1 MKLNGKELAV
11 EQHGEGDAVLMIH
24 GLGGSSN
31 TWFGQRRM
39 LAKRFNVICPDL
51 NGSARSPLS
60 GTLSI
65 DGFVE
70 DMAALLDTLKIESVH
85 LVGHSMGTIVC
96 QHLAVS
102 HSERVRSMV
111 LMGPLAE
118 PPAPARKALAD
129 RAALARKE
137 GMVPIAD
144 TLVGVSIS
152 EDTRANQPAICA
164 LVRESLM
171 RQNAEG
177 YAKTCEALAGAK
189 SAELERVRCPTLLLT
204 GDEDPVGPPANTQA
218 LAKRIP
224 GARTQIFSRTGH
236 WTPIER
242 TFEVNQAMLN
252 FYFG

>member
-1 MKLNGKELAV
+1 MKVNGKELAV
-11 EQHGEGDAVLMIH
+11 EQHGEGEAVLMIH

-51 NGSARSPLS
+51 DGSARSPLS
-60 GTLSI
+60 GALSI

-70 DMAALLDTLKIESVH
+70 DMVALLDAMKIESAH

-102 HSERVRSMV
+102 HSARVRSMV

-118 PPAPARKALAD
+118 PPPPARKALAE
-129 RAALARKE
+129 RAVLARKE

-152 EDTRANQPAICA
+152 EDTRANQPAVCA
-164 LVRESLM
+164 MVRESLM

-177 YAKTCEALAGAK
+177 YAHTCEALAGAK
-189 SAELERVRCPTLLLT
+189 AAELERVRCPTLLLT
-204 GDEDPVGPPANTQA
+204 GDEDPVGPPGSTKA
-218 LAKRIP
+218 LAGRIP
-224 GARTQIFSRTGH
+224 EARTLIFSRTGH

-242 TFEVNQAMLN
+242 PFDVNQAMLN